1 MPDHQLIGP
10 CHGTVEAAK
19 SIEGFPGLQT
29 GTQPSMALGS
39 LRKVLRPLGLGKG
52 VGKSPRQV
60 QAKGWAFQPVA
71 AVSKCD
77 RSEER
82 LQHERFH
89 IGLLPLLFSSRC
101 WSRYVWPQH

>member
-19 SIEGFPGLQT
+19 SIEGFPGLQA
-29 GTQPSMALGS
+29 GTQPSMALGPV
-39 LRKVLRPLGLGKG
+39 RKVLRSAGLGEG
-52 VGKSPRQV
+52 GRESPRQI
-60 QAKGWAFQPVA
+60 QPEDWTFQFIA

-89 IGLLPLLFSSRC
+89 SGLLP
-101 WSRYVWPQH
+101 V

>member
-29 GTQPSMALGS
+29 GTQPSMALGP
-39 LRKVLRPLGLGKG
+39 LRKVLRSAGLGEG
-52 VGKSPRQV
+52 GRESPRQV
-60 QAKGWAFQPVA
+60 QPEGRAFQPVA

-89 IGLLPLLFSSRC
+89 SGLLP
-101 WSRYVWPQH
+101 V

>member
-19 SIEGFPGLQT
+19 SIEGFPGLQA
-29 GTQPSMALGS
+29 GTQPSMALGPV
-39 LRKVLRPLGLGKG
+39 RKVLRSAGLGEG
-52 VGKSPRQV
+52 GRESAPVRCLPRQI
-60 QAKGWAFQPVA
+60 QAKGWAFQLVA
-71 AVSKCD
+71 AVSKGD

-89 IGLLPLLFSSRC
+89 SG
-101 WSRYVWPQH
+101 

>member
-19 SIEGFPGLQT
+19 SIEGFPGLQA
-29 GTQPSMALGS
+29 GTQPSMALGPV
-39 LRKVLRPLGLGKG
+39 RKVLRSTGLGKG
-52 VGKSPRQV
+52 GRESAPLRCLPRQI
-60 QAKGWAFQPVA
+60 QPEAPRWAFQLVA
-71 AVSKCD
+71 AISKGD

-89 IGLLPLLFSSRC
+89 SG
-101 WSRYVWPQH
+101 

>member
-19 SIEGFPGLQT
+19 SIEGFPGLQA
-29 GTQPSMALGS
+29 GTQPSMALGQVW
-39 LRKVLRPLGLGKG
+39 KVLRPVGLGKG
-52 VGKSPRQV
+52 GRKSAPLRCLPRQIHPED
-60 QAKGWAFQPVA
+60 WTFQFIA
-71 AVSKCD
+71 AVSKGD

-89 IGLLPLLFSSRC
+89 SGLLP
-101 WSRYVWPQH
+101 V

>member
-1 MPDHQLIGP
+1 MPDHQLIG
-10 CHGTVEAAK
+10 CRYGTVEAAK

-71 AVSKCD
+71 AVSKGD

-89 IGLLPLLFSSRC
+89 IELLP
-101 WSRYVWPQH
+101 V

>member
-29 GTQPSMALGS
+29 GTQPSMALGPV
-39 LRKVLRPLGLGKG
+39 RKVLRSAGLGEG
-52 VGKSPRQV
+52 GRESAPLRCLPRQI
-60 QAKGWAFQPVA
+60 QPEGWAFQLVA
-71 AVSKCD
+71 AVSKGD

-89 IGLLPLLFSSRC
+89 IGLLP
-101 WSRYVWPQH
+101 V